1 MRDYK
6 NQRERLSDVEKE
18 LEFRNIN
25 IAEMEDMLEK
35 MLQIEKENNKHKE
48 KLVNLYELGMI
59 DRDKE
64 PK

>member
-18 LEFRNIN
+18 MEFRNIN
-25 IAEMEDMLEK
+25 IAEMEDKLEK
-35 MLQIEKENNKHKE
+35 MQQIEKENNKHKE